1 MLAATANDLG
11 VSEDSGIMAKILER
25 TQTMAQ
31 VRRSDHLQ
39 SSATLTGIC
48 LQTAVQDVAEGSGSE
63 EEKRELERAAAA
75 LTIQKDYRGYRTR
88 QALAQQT
95 ADANAAQTADEDLI
109 DQRARDL
116 LELMKTAA
124 SPTGEAEDDKDA
136 EESEEEY
143 DEEVQP
149 TMRECAAASHHHPQ
163 ILRTDGYGV
172 LIRTVA

>member
-31 VRRSDHLQ
+31 VRCSDHLI
-39 SSATLTGIC
+39 SVATLTHRHC
-48 LQTAVQDVAEGSGSE
+48 LQTAVQDITEGSGSE

-95 ADANAAQTADEDLI
+95 ADANVAQTADEDLI

-149 TMRECAAASHHHPQ
+149 TMRECAAASHHHPHYCV
-163 ILRTDGYGV
+163 LRA
-172 LIRTVA
+172 TVC